1 MKKVQF
7 KRKKEDVVAWK
18 ICFHFLLNNTKTW
31 KISVM
36 TERLNTWPF
45 FKKNVQII
53 YLLMTK
59 LEKQWKQ
66 LANNKPII
74 EFDKQLN
81 DTVESEIQNNKN
93 T

>member
-1 MKKVQF
+1 
-7 KRKKEDVVAWK
+7 
-18 ICFHFLLNNTKTW
+18 
-31 KISVM
+31 M

-59 LEKQWKQ
+59 LEKQWKHI
-66 LANNKPII
+66 ANNKPII

-81 DTVESEIQNNKN
+81 DTVESEIRNNKN